1 MALQFDIRSFT
12 EINQRIHQIL
22 SSAIFQIDTP
32 EKAEAF
38 VAALEASEKEP
49 WVRASGSK
57 RYTVETNP
65 DVIRNLHEMRRKKR
79 EQLG

>member
-1 MALQFDIRSFT
+1 MRVDRFADKDTEGGVDMAT
-12 EINQRIHQIL
+12 
-22 SSAIFQIDTP
+22 SSIFHNVKIDTP

-49 WVRASGSK
+49 WVRVSGSK
-57 RYTVETNP
+57 KYTVETNP

-79 EQLG
+79 EQK